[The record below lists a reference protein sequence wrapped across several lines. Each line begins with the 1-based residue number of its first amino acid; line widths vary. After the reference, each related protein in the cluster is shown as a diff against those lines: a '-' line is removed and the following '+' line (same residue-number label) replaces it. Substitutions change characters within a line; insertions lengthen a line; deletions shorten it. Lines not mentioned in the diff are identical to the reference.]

1 MKIFTFTLDLLED
14 TRRRTPV
21 ASIKTNDLNTAVF
34 NIQIT
39 RGQYPFDLT
48 GAEVR
53 LNIEKPDQTLVLQN
67 DATFPNRKN
76 GQVQFTLSK
85 QAYVLAGT
93 HRAEIM
99 IVFHKGT
106 SREVSVTKEFYY
118 RVERGVLD
126 DQVLQSRDE
135 WTYLEKAIWAA
146 ESEPER
152 IEAEKIRVKNEN
164 QRIANENKRIANEN
178 TRIANEDERV
188 KNEYYRELYE
198 SRRQVNE
205 RDRVRTYNAFLD
217 VLNTMERL
225 ERFPYFIDCG
235 DLDYEEDTGKYDF
248 FLDGG
253 EL

>member
-14 TRRRTPV
+14 TRKRTPV
-21 ASIKTNDLNTAVF
+21 ATIKTNDLNTAVF

-67 DATFPNRKN
+67 DAAFPNRES

-99 IVFHKGT
+99 VVFHKDT
-106 SREVSVTKEFYY
+106 SKEVSVTKEFYY

-135 WTYLEKAIWAA
+135 WTYLEKAIWVG
-146 ESEPER
+146 ENELER
-152 IEAEKIRVKNEN
+152 IEAEKTRIQNEN
-164 QRIANENKRIANEN
+164 QRIANENIRIK
-178 TRIANEDERV
+178 NEDERV
-188 KNEYYRELYE
+188 KNEYYREIYE
-198 SRRQVNE
+198 SSRQRNE
-205 RDRVRTYNAFLD
+205 RDRVHTYNALLD
-217 VLNTMERL
+217 VLNTIERL

-235 DLDYEEDTGKYDF
+235 DLDYEEDTGEYDF

>member
-14 TRRRTPV
+14 TRKRTPV
-21 ASIKTNDLNTAVF
+21 ATIKTNDLNTAVF
-34 NIQIT
+34 NIQVT

-48 GAEVR
+48 DAEVR

-93 HRAEIM
+93 HRAEVM
-99 IVFHKGT
+99 IVFHKDT

-135 WTYLEKAIWAA
+135 WTYLEKAVWAG
-146 ESEPER
+146 ENELER
-152 IEAEKIRVKNEN
+152 IEAEKIRIQNEN
-164 QRIANENKRIANEN
+164 QRIANEN

-198 SRRQVNE
+198 TIRHGNE
-205 RDRVRTYNAFLD
+205 RDRVHTYNALLD

-235 DLDYEEDTGKYDF
+235 DLDYEEDTGQYDF